1 MNMPLLSVLIF
12 APLAGAVLLIFLPKD
27 RKDILYGAAGAA
39 SLAALGAAVLL
50 YARFNGASAEMQF
63 TERVSWLGGGIQYHV
78 GVDGISLMLVVLT
91 AFLLPIAI
99 FSSWSSVKDRIK
111 EYLFFMLLLETG
123 ILGVFCAVNVFLFYV
138 FWEAM
143 LIPMYFLIGI
153 WGGRRRVYATTKF
166 VLVTMFGS
174 LLMLAAIFVLAAQYQ
189 KASGTASFNLFDF
202 YGMSLP
208 PQLQLWLFLAFALAF
223 AIKVPMV
230 PLHTW
235 LPDAH
240 VEAPTAGS
248 VILAAILLKMGAYG
262 FLRFAL
268 PLFPDAVQKLLP
280 ALAALSIAGI
290 LYGGLMALVQKD
302 IKSLVAYS
310 SISHMGL
317 IMLAIFALN
326 VESVEGAVFQML
338 NHGLS
343 TGMLFLMVGV
353 LYERAHTRTIA
364 DFGGVS
370 KVMPVFAAFFLVA
383 ILSSLGLPG
392 LNGFV
397 GEFLCFYGIFG
408 ANHLWA
414 ILAVSTV
421 ILAAAY
427 LLWMYQRVMHG
438 PIIQDKVR
446 FYRDMNV
453 REIVLVVPIVI
464 LMVWMGLFP
473 GAFLKKMDATV
484 TRYIRSLKGQE
495 KMFIMNR
502 QDRAAALAHGSYPW
516 SSTAET
522 VPQSRIG
529 DPSAAAAAKD
539 IR

>member
-522 VPQSRIG
+522 VPQSRIE

>member
-78 GVDGISLMLVVLT
+78 GVDGISLMLIVLT

>member
-50 YARFNGASAEMQF
+50 YARFNGASAEIQF

-78 GVDGISLMLVVLT
+78 GVDGISLMLVLLT

-174 LLMLAAIFVLAAQYQ
+174 LLMLVAIFVLAAQYQ
-189 KASGTASFNLFDF
+189 KASGVASFSLFDF

-290 LYGGLMALVQKD
+290 IYGGLMALVQKD

-310 SISHMGL
+310 SVSHMGL

-353 LYERAHTRTIA
+353 LYERSHTRTIA

-370 KVMPVFAAFFLVA
+370 RVMPVFAAFFLVA

-414 ILAVSTV
+414 TLAVSTV
-421 ILAAAY
+421 ILGAAY

-438 PIIQDKVR
+438 PIVQDKIR
-446 FYRDMNV
+446 SYRDMNV

-464 LMVWMGLFP
+464 LMVWMGIFP

-484 TRYIRSLKGQE
+484 TRYVRALKGQE
-495 KMFIMNR
+495 KMFILKP
-502 QDRAAALAHGSYPW
+502 A
-516 SSTAET
+516 ST
-522 VPQSRIG
+522 Q
-529 DPSAAAAAKD
+529 AKPGFLST
-539 IR
+539 R